1 VKTILLIDD
10 SKPQLLSAK
19 FTLQHGG
26 YRVETVSESIIALER
41 IKEVQPDLI
50 ITDINM
56 PGKDGIT
63 LVREVRQLP
72 EFSTTPLLIIS
83 TDSQK
88 HLFEEARTAGANG
101 WIMKPVRQEDMLATV
116 KKLLSQ
122 EYP

>member
-1 VKTILLIDD
+1 MKTVLLIDD

-26 YRVETVSESIIALER
+26 YLVETVSDPMTALER

-50 ITDINM
+50 ITDVNM

-63 LVREVRQLP
+63 LVREIRQLL
-72 EFSTTPLLIIS
+72 EFSATPLLIIS

-88 HLFEEARTAGANG
+88 HLFEEARAAGANG
-101 WIMKPVRQEDMLATV
+101 WIMKPVKQEDLLATV

-122 EYP
+122 E

>member
-1 VKTILLIDD
+1 MKTVLLIDD
-10 SKPQLLSAK
+10 SKPQLLNAK

-26 YRVETVSESIIALER
+26 YLVETVSDPMTALER

-63 LVREVRQLP
+63 LVRDIRQLP

-83 TDSQK
+83 TDSQQ
-88 HLFEEARTAGANG
+88 HLFEEARTAGEIG
-101 WIMKPVRQEDMLATV
+101 WVKKPVWHVDMLATV
-116 KKLLSQ
+116 
-122 EYP
+122 

>member
-1 VKTILLIDD
+1 MKTVLLIDD

-26 YRVETVSESIIALER
+26 YRVETVSDPMTALER

-72 EFSTTPLLIIS
+72 EFSKTPLLIIS
-83 TDSQK
+83 TDSQP

-101 WIMKPVRQEDMLATV
+101 WVMKPVRQEDLLAAIQ
-116 KKLLSQ
+116 KLLSQ
-122 EYP
+122 E